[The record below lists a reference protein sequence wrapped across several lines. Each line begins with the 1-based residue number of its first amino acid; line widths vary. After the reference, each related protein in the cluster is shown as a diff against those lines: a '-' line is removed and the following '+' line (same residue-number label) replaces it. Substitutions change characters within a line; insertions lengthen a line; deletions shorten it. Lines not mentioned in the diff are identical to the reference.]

1 MAEVTFKEGF
11 EGRRYGTSGFYRS
24 NSCVPG
30 AARKEHKGAGETHR
44 GTARPCAARRLAPWG
59 LPSTGKPETHLKGPG
74 MAPKARTRNP
84 LPVTISA
91 FTPGPDVDPASWTG
105 PHQPSTGPRHARY
118 HFPLCRDACS
128 PVLMATSGISVVVWR
143 LSSQILTLRVDYL
156 SFSGLFHY
164 IS

>member
-1 MAEVTFKEGF
+1 MTFKEGF
-11 EGRRYGTSGFYRS
+11 EGRRYGTLGFYRS
-24 NSCVPG
+24 NSCAPG

-59 LPSTGKPETHLKGPG
+59 LPSTGKPETHLKRPRT
-74 MAPKARTRNP
+74 APKARTRNL

-91 FTPGPDVDPASWTG
+91 FTPGPVVDPASWTG
-105 PHQPSTGPRHARY
+105 PRQPSTGPRHARY
-118 HFPLCRDACS
+118 HLPLCRDGRS
-128 PVLMATSGISVVVWR
+128 PMLVATSGVSVVVWR